1 MLREDITCLPQSVSA
16 VQGLPG
22 QPQAQVQVMKV
33 EYLGSSVGTDTVVR
47 ISPADGWA
55 QVVAVALVPRVPVDE
70 GLGDVAAVVE
80 AIDGVWDG
88 EADDRDSD
96 EELLT
101 ASVELQTGQDKLDM
115 WTACGQAHSPFFRRS
130 SVFCQGDGQCDR
142 EDDEYGDDDRYDACS
157 PAPRSL
163 EVVYDGVVVVGIQ
176 VAHLLIAG
184 SSSCVVV
191 EPLSRRLSITFCC
204 SMVR

>member
-55 QVVAVALVPRVPVDE
+55 QVVAVALVPIVPVDE
-70 GLGDVAAVVE
+70 RLGDFAAVVE
-80 AIDGVWDG
+80 ATEGVWDG

-96 EELLT
+96 EEFSASDELL
-101 ASVELQTGQDKLDM
+101 TGQDKLDM
-115 WTACGQAHSPFFRRS
+115 WTSCGQAHSPFFRRS
-130 SVFCQGDGQCDR
+130 SVFRQGDGQCDR
-142 EDDEYGDDDRYDACS
+142 EDDEYGDDDRYDACR

-163 EVVYDGVVVVGIQ
+163 EVVYDGVVVVGIR

-184 SSSCVVV
+184 SSSCGVV
-191 EPLSRRLSITFCC
+191 ESLIMICC
-204 SMVR
+204 SVL